1 MFEKVAERYREMP
14 VQIKA
19 SFWFLLCSFLQK
31 GISVITTPIFTRLL
45 STAEYG
51 QYNVFNS
58 WLSIA
63 TIFITLN
70 LSYGVYTQGL
80 IKFEDERNVFS
91 SSLQGLTL
99 MLVIGWT
106 IIYALFHEFWN
117 QLFSL
122 TTIQMLLMLTM
133 IWTTAVF
140 GF

>member
-1 MFEKVAERYREMP
+1 MFKKVVERYREMP

-80 IKFEDERNVFS
+80 IKFEDEQNVFHPH
-91 SSLQGLTL
+91 
-99 MLVIGWT
+99 
-106 IIYALFHEFWN
+106 YKA
-117 QLFSL
+117 
-122 TTIQMLLMLTM
+122 
-133 IWTTAVF
+133 
-140 GF
+140 

>member
-80 IKFEDERNVFS
+80 INLKMSKMF
-91 SSLQGLTL
+91 
-99 MLVIGWT
+99 
-106 IIYALFHEFWN
+106 FHPHYK
-117 QLFSL
+117 
-122 TTIQMLLMLTM
+122 
-133 IWTTAVF
+133 A
-140 GF
+140 